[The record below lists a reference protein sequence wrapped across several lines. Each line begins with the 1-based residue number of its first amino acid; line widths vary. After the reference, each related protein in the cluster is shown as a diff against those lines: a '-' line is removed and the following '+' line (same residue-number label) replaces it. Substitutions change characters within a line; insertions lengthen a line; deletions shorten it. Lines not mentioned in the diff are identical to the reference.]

1 MADSKVLFFHEIFL
15 DHYPCVV
22 NFDANVVSKPMPFRF
37 FNMWA
42 KAEEFDS
49 IVQNVWTQ
57 NIQGVKMYQIVV
69 KLKHLKPMLKNL
81 NKTKYVDIEKEIEVA
96 FKMMHMIQK
105 QIHDDPGNQMLYKQE
120 KEMSRKYGE
129 LNEARINFWK
139 QKLKED
145 WIHLGDSNSA
155 YFHAVLKKKR
165 AQNSIYRLKNIE
177 GEWVE
182 DAVGMEHALL

>member
-1 MADSKVLFFHEIFL
+1 
-15 DHYPCVV
+15 
-22 NFDANVVSKPMPFRF
+22 
-37 FNMWA
+37 
-42 KAEEFDS
+42 
-49 IVQNVWTQ
+49 
-57 NIQGVKMYQIVV
+57 MYQIVV